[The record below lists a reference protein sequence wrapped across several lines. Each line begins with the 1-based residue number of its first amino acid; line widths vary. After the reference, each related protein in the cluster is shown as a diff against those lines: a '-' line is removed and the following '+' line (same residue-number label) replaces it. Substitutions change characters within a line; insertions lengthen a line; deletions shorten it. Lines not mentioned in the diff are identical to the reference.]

1 MTPQAHRGKT
11 SATSNSG
18 SNASHPGSDPEIS
31 LSSPSDDEEPS
42 AVELY
47 QSEDGTVSVDVK
59 TDGETVWLTRQQL
72 ATLFGRDVKT
82 IGKHVT
88 NAQAEELEG
97 ISVVAKFAT
106 TASDGKTYRVE
117 HYNLDLVLSVGYRV
131 KSAEGVRFRRWAS
144 DVLRRYLIDGVAT
157 NQSRLRDI
165 ALVANML
172 ERSAD
177 GAVSGI
183 ASLVRRYAP
192 SLTMLEQYDRDAL
205 PEPAGTEPSYRLG
218 YEDAREVVEQLRRT
232 FPDDDL
238 LGNERGEAFLG
249 AIEAIEQTFMGQELY
264 PTVQEKAAHL
274 LYFVTKDHP
283 FSDGNKRSAAAL
295 FAHYLGANGV
305 LASANG
311 RELVPANM
319 LTALTLMVANS
330 EPREKETVIRLI
342 TNLIAVGPSP
352 SN

>member
-11 SATSNSG
+11 STTSNSG
-18 SNASHPGSDPEIS
+18 SNASHPSSDREIS
-31 LSSPSDDEEPS
+31 LSSPSDDEEPT

-88 NAQAEELEG
+88 NAQAEELAG
-97 ISVVAKFAT
+97 IPTVAKFAT
-106 TASDGKTYRVE
+106 VQFEGTRTVERQVE

-131 KSAEGVRFRRWAS
+131 KSPEGVRFRRWAS

-183 ASLVRRYAP
+183 ASLVRRYTP

-238 LGNERGEAFLG
+238 LGNERGETFRG
-249 AIEAIEQTFMGQELY
+249 AIEAIEQTFMGRKQR
-264 PTVQEKAAHL
+264 AA
-274 LYFVTKDHP
+274 
-283 FSDGNKRSAAAL
+283 
-295 FAHYLGANGV
+295 
-305 LASANG
+305 
-311 RELVPANM
+311 
-319 LTALTLMVANS
+319 
-330 EPREKETVIRLI
+330 
-342 TNLIAVGPSP
+342 
-352 SN
+352 